1 MNEEALNT
9 SANNTYEAITSLTD
23 YLKGAT
29 EGGINEQEG
38 RRIEALVGE
47 ISRAASRIKGDL
59 DAVGTDLGID
69 TT

>member
-1 MNEEALNT
+1 MNEEALSA

-23 YLKGAT
+23 YLKEAT

-38 RRIEALVGE
+38 RRVEALVGE
-47 ISRAASRIKGDL
+47 IGRAASRIKGDL